1 MNGECMN
8 QKEAT
13 YNAVVNVVGSF
24 DGACQPTKEQRAQVN
39 AILFEGFRAGTIEL
53 DREFD
58 DVGLKAYCSGL
69 QSNWLRKDGRL
80 NGGVK
85 YVAKNPG
92 SRAGSG
98 DASLKAMRA
107 LLSTTTDP
115 SEIEEIQSFIDKR
128 VGELKKT
135 TVVTINVDDL
145 PAELKAKY

>member
-1 MNGECMN
+1 MN

-13 YNAVVNVVGSF
+13 YNAVMNVVGSF
-24 DGACQPTKEQRAQVN
+24 EGACQPSKEQRAQVN

-58 DVGLKAYCSGL
+58 DKGLKAYCSGL
-69 QSNWLRKDGRL
+69 QSNWLRKDNRL

-85 YVAKNPG
+85 YTAKNPG

-107 LLSTTTDP
+107 LLSTTTDA

-145 PAELKAKY
+145 PAELKAKYLAGK